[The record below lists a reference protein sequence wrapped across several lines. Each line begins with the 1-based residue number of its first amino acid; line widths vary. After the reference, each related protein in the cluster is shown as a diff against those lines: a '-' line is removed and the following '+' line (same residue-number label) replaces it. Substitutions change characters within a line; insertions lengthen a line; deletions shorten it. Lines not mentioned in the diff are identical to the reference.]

1 MTQFITPV
9 EAARL
14 VGDDMTLAVSGHAG
28 FGTPDGLFK
37 ALHDRYDE
45 EGHPR
50 NVTLVKIAGTGDGGQ
65 RGGDRL
71 AADGLIGTIITS
83 HFGMEKK
90 LADKVAANQCLAYV
104 VPAGTILALYRAIAA
119 GHKGVWTDIGL
130 HTLADPRLD
139 GSKANEKTVREGKDI
154 VRLVSFDGDDYLY
167 YPTFPIQVCF
177 IRGSLADEDG
187 NISLQREAMIG
198 EQLEVAEAT
207 HNSGG
212 IVVVQVEKIVKGG
225 TLDPKLVK
233 VPGIYVDYVVQ
244 VDDETK
250 RQQSFDCEYDPS
262 LTGETTIPVKALDPA
277 PLNAKKVI
285 ARRAALLLLNM
296 SSEAVINLGIG
307 IPELVSSVAN
317 EEGIGDSLTMTVE
330 AGAIG
335 GVPLGGV
342 RFGASVN
349 AEAYMDQATQFDFY
363 DGGGLDLTCLGLA
376 ECDKEGNINVSKFG
390 TRIAGCGGFVNITQ
404 NTKNVVFCGTFT
416 TGKLREEIK
425 DGELHILQEG
435 KVKKFVPEVG
445 HITFSGNYARKH
457 KQHVL
462 YITERAVFE
471 MKEDGVHLTEIA
483 PGIDLQKDVLDQM
496 GFTPIIDEVKVMP
509 AFLFED
515 KPMGLKKM
523 KEEMNK

>member
-212 IVVVQVEKIVKGG
+212 IVVVQVEDVVLRGS
-225 TLDPKLVK
+225 LDSRLVK
-233 VPGIYVDYVVQ
+233 IHHFLVDYVV
-244 VDDETK
+244 VPRPKYRAFRPTA
-250 RQQSFDCEYDPS
+250 
-262 LTGETTIPVKALDPA
+262 TGR
-277 PLNAKKVI
+277 N
-285 ARRAALLLLNM
+285 
-296 SSEAVINLGIG
+296 
-307 IPELVSSVAN
+307 
-317 EEGIGDSLTMTVE
+317 
-330 AGAIG
+330 
-335 GVPLGGV
+335 
-342 RFGASVN
+342 
-349 AEAYMDQATQFDFY
+349 
-363 DGGGLDLTCLGLA
+363 
-376 ECDKEGNINVSKFG
+376 
-390 TRIAGCGGFVNITQ
+390 
-404 NTKNVVFCGTFT
+404 
-416 TGKLREEIK
+416 
-425 DGELHILQEG
+425 
-435 KVKKFVPEVG
+435 
-445 HITFSGNYARKH
+445 
-457 KQHVL
+457 
-462 YITERAVFE
+462 
-471 MKEDGVHLTEIA
+471 
-483 PGIDLQKDVLDQM
+483 
-496 GFTPIIDEVKVMP
+496 
-509 AFLFED
+509 
-515 KPMGLKKM
+515 
-523 KEEMNK
+523 

>member
-212 IVVVQVEKIVKGG
+212 IVVVQVEDVVLRGS
-225 TLDPKLVK
+225 LDSRLVK
-233 VPGIYVDYVVQ
+233 IHHFLVDYVV
-244 VDDETK
+244 VPRPK
-250 RQQSFDCEYDPS
+250 YHVQSFSTHGYRPELSGEGRKSIQS
-262 LTGETTIPVKALDPA
+262 LPPHPLD
-277 PLNAKKVI
+277 NRKI
-285 ARRAALLLLNM
+285 CARRAAMELKKGDVM
-296 SSEAVINLGIG
+296 NLGIG
-307 IPELVSSVAN
+307 IPEIIGSVAA
-317 EEGIGDSLTMTVE
+317 EEGFGPSLTLAADSGIIE
-330 AGAIG
+330 IG
-335 GVPLGGV
+335 
-342 RFGASVN
+342 RA
-349 AEAYMDQATQFDFY
+349 
-363 DGGGLDLTCLGLA
+363 
-376 ECDKEGNINVSKFG
+376 
-390 TRIAGCGGFVNITQ
+390 
-404 NTKNVVFCGTFT
+404 
-416 TGKLREEIK
+416 
-425 DGELHILQEG
+425 
-435 KVKKFVPEVG
+435 
-445 HITFSGNYARKH
+445 
-457 KQHVL
+457 HV
-462 YITERAVFE
+462 
-471 MKEDGVHLTEIA
+471 
-483 PGIDLQKDVLDQM
+483 
-496 GFTPIIDEVKVMP
+496 
-509 AFLFED
+509 
-515 KPMGLKKM
+515 
-523 KEEMNK
+523 

>member
-37 ALHDRYDE
+37 ALHDRYGE

-119 GHKGVWTDIGL
+119 GHKDVWTDIGL

-212 IVVVQVEKIVKGG
+212 IVVVQVEDVVPRGS
-225 TLDPKLVK
+225 LDSRLVK
-233 VPGIYVDYVVQ
+233 IHHFLVDYVV
-244 VDDETK
+244 VPRPK
-250 RQQSFDCEYDPS
+250 YHVQSFSTHGYRPELSGEGRKSIQS
-262 LTGETTIPVKALDPA
+262 LPPHPLD
-277 PLNAKKVI
+277 NRKI
-285 ARRAALLLLNM
+285 CARRAAMELKKGDVM
-296 SSEAVINLGIG
+296 NLGIG
-307 IPELVSSVAN
+307 IPEIIGSVAA
-317 EEGIGDSLTMTVE
+317 EEGFGPSLTL
-330 AGAIG
+330 AADSGIIG
-335 GVPLGGV
+335 GIPLSGLDM
-342 RFGASVN
+342 GAAVN
-349 AEAYMDQATQFDFY
+349 AEAELKMADMFDICH
-363 DGGGLDLTCLGLA
+363 GGGLDLCALGLA
-376 ECDKEGNINVSKFG
+376 EIDAMGNVNVSKFHG
-390 TRIAGCGGFVNITQ
+390 RVTGPGGFIDLAQ
-404 NTKNVVFCGTFT
+404 HTKKLILMGTFT
-416 TGKLREEIK
+416 AGGLREHCEGGRLVI
-425 DGELHILQEG
+425 DREG
-435 KVKKFVPEVG
+435 KYQKFKTDIEQV
-445 HITFSGNYARKH
+445 TFSGDYAAAH
-457 KQHVL
+457 GQHGAC
-462 YITERAVFE
+462 ERAAKHFHADGQDIRRRSRRFDERRQIGHVIRQPQVKVDLHRHKHGAQQHHEHLFAAHVFE
-471 MKEDGVHLTEIA
+471 
-483 PGIDLQKDVLDQM
+483 
-496 GFTPIIDEVKVMP
+496 
-509 AFLFED
+509 
-515 KPMGLKKM
+515 
-523 KEEMNK
+523 